1 MSGSFLKRPYHDP
14 KGTKIIRW
22 GRIAF
27 ALIALIGVIISAI
40 HARSFTPPVKE
51 RAASYWI
58 WAGVGIEEDIR
69 TESLY
74 IYQGIIR
81 SRGSELVF
89 ERRGLYPHP
98 TQAREIHLVF
108 RLEKLDLSRAF
119 REVMLRLAARWKRK
133 GNRIAGFQIDYD
145 APTAKLG
152 EYHQY
157 LRQLRSQLPV
167 EYRLSI
173 TGLGDWLFSA
183 RPGIL
188 KQISE
193 DVGIITFQLYQGGEY
208 VKGLPH
214 YIRRLETRDFPF
226 KVGLLLKRPQ
236 NAQIMQSLQRNTN
249 FQGPIYFLRRTRGEQ
264 R

>member
-1 MSGSFLKRPYHDP
+1 MRSVCFEKLCDS
-14 KGTKIIRW
+14 KGMKIIRW

-27 ALIALIGVIISAI
+27 ALIALIGVIMSAI
-40 HARSFTPPVKE
+40 NARPSFILPVKE
-51 RAASYWI
+51 KAASYWI
-58 WAGVGIEEDIR
+58 WAGVDIEEDLR

-98 TQAREIHLVF
+98 TQARGIHLVF
-108 RLEKLDLSRAF
+108 RLEKLDASPAF

-133 GNRIAGFQIDYD
+133 GNRIVGFQIDYD

-157 LRQLRSQLPV
+157 LRQLRRQLPL
-167 EYRLSI
+167 EYQLSI
-173 TGLGDWLFSA
+173 TGLGDWLYSA
-183 RPGIL
+183 TPGIL

-193 DVGIITFQLYQGGEY
+193 DVGIITFQLYQGDEY
-208 VKGLPH
+208 VKGVQH
-214 YIRRLETRDFPF
+214 YIRRLESRVFPF

-236 NAQIMQSLQRNTN
+236 NAQIMQSLQKNTN
-249 FQGPIYFLRRTRGEQ
+249 FQGPIYFLRRTQGEQ